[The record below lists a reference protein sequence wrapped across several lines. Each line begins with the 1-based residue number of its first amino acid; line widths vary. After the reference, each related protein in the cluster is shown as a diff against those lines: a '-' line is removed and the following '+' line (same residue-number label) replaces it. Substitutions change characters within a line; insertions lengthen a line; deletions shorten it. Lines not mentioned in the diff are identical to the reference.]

1 MQCGIAIKIDKSVS
15 PDIEPHIQEQLIF
28 SKDNSAD
35 HFYHISCW
43 SNWTFI
49 CRRMKLDYSLIPYTK
64 INSGWIKDLN
74 IRPETISV
82 LE

>member
-28 SKDNSAD
+28 SKDNSVD

-49 CRRMKLDYSLIPYTK
+49 CRNEL
-64 INSGWIKDLN
+64 
-74 IRPETISV
+74 
-82 LE
+82 